1 MEVQFKDFTEEDVE
15 SPVTIHISTSMFL
28 VTIYIVVMTSID
40 KDDVDELNHWTD
52 NMSHLAHVQML
63 HGLE

>member
-1 MEVQFKDFTEEDVE
+1 
-15 SPVTIHISTSMFL
+15 MFL

-52 NMSHLAHVQML
+52 NMSHLAYVQML